1 MQRHSIDQY
10 GGRLLLANS
19 IVIND
24 NDYESQIKERKKR
37 KKKLGKRDFQIINNQ
52 KLSSRYTGNEKKINK
67 RFYTP

>member
-24 NDYESQIKERKKR
+24 NDYESQIKERKKNS
-37 KKKLGKRDFQIINNQ
+37 GKETF
-52 KLSSRYTGNEKKINK
+52 KLSTTKSYRQDIRGTKK
-67 RFYTP
+67 R